1 MTWGESHGPG
11 VGCVIDGMPAGMP
24 LNEDDINAELARRR
38 PGQSSFTSPRSEP
51 DTAEILSGVFHGLT
65 LGTPVMIMVRN
76 KNARSADYEELAGI
90 FRPSHGDFTWQEKF
104 GHRDYRGGG
113 RASARE
119 TVGRVA
125 AGACAGKL
133 VKLLCGAEVIAWVS
147 ALGTIEAAGINAE
160 TVTREDIEASPMR
173 CPDIEASRLMT
184 EAAQAAREA
193 GDSLGGIITLA
204 VRNIPS
210 GLGEPVFDKLEARL
224 AQALLSIPAAKGFEN
239 GSGFSGA
246 KTFGS
251 ENNDPFIAEDG
262 KIKLATNNSGGIQAG
277 ISTGSAIICRIAFKP
292 IPTIC
297 KEQHTVRAD
306 GTPCTFTAGGRHD
319 ACALPRAVPVCEA
332 MANLALA
339 DFLLLQRSRAD
350 IF

>member
-1 MTWGESHGPG
+1 MTWGESHGPA

-38 PGQSSFTSPRSEP
+38 PGQSSFMSPRSEP
-51 DTAEILSGVFHGLT
+51 DTAEILSGVFQGLT
-65 LGTPVMIMVRN
+65 LGTPIMIMIKNR
-76 KNARSADYEELAGI
+76 NARPADYEELAGI

-119 TVGRVA
+119 TAGRAA

-133 VKLLCGAEVIAWVS
+133 VKHLCGAEVIAWVS
-147 ALGTIEAAGINAE
+147 ALGTIEARGIDAE

-173 CPDIEASRLMT
+173 CPDIEASKLMA

-193 GDSLGGIITLA
+193 GDSLGGIITL
-204 VRNIPS
+204 VMRNIPS

-239 GSGFSGA
+239 GSGFEGA
-246 KTFGS
+246 KKFGS
-251 ENNDPFIAEDG
+251 ENNDPFITEDG
-262 KIKLATNNSGGIQAG
+262 KIKLATNHSGGIQAG
-277 ISTGSAIICRIAFKP
+277 ISAGSAIICRIAFKP

-297 KEQHTVRAD
+297 KEQRTVRTD
-306 GTPCTFTAGGRHD
+306 GTPCTLAGRGRHD

-332 MANLALA
+332 MAHLALA
-339 DFLLLQRSRAD
+339 DFLLLQRSRAG